1 MTGPSAPTR
10 QFYEFFAGGGLARL
24 GLGADWRCAVAN
36 EWAPAKAAAY
46 RAAFGRTPELRVGDV
61 ADLTTADLPG
71 RADLAW
77 ASFPCQDL
85 SLAGARAGLA
95 GARSGTFHA
104 FWGLMQGLK
113 AEGRPPKVIALE
125 NVTGLLTSAG
135 GCDFAALTA
144 LLADGGYRVG
154 ALTIDAGRFVP
165 QSRPRLFVLAFLPE
179 VADAVPTDATPDG
192 PFTAAA
198 LARAVERLAPAA
210 RAAWRWWRLPAPPAR
225 NESLIDVLEPDEAVD
240 DWHTPEQTR
249 RLIALMAPASQD
261 KLAALEA
268 AGARRAATVYRRT
281 RPDDA
286 GGKIQRA
293 ELRDDGLA
301 GCLRTPAGGS
311 SRQIVLIA
319 EGGQVRTRLLTPREA
334 ARLMGAPEDYPTP
347 KNRTAA
353 YHLFGD
359 AVAVPV
365 VRWLAERLIEPALA
379 EGRAGANA
387 GAGAAD
393 APAAAAE

>member
-1 MTGPSAPTR
+1 MTASPAPSR
-10 QFYEFFAGGGLARL
+10 IFYEFFAGGGLARL
-24 GLGADWRCAVAN
+24 GLGAGWRCAVAN

-61 ADLTTADLPG
+61 ADLSTDDLPG

-104 FWGLMQGLK
+104 FWGLMQGLQ
-113 AEGRPPKVIALE
+113 ADGRAPRVIALE

-135 GCDFAALTA
+135 GADFAALTA

-154 ALTIDAGRFVP
+154 GLTIDAGHFLP
-165 QSRPRLFVLAFLPE
+165 QSRPRLFVLAFAPE
-179 VADAVPTDATPDG
+179 VAGGVPTDEAPEG
-192 PFTAAA
+192 PFSSPT
-198 LARAVERLAPAA
+198 LVRAVERLEPAA
-210 RAAWRWWRLPAPPAR
+210 RGAWRWWRLPAPPAR
-225 NESLIDVLEPDEAVD
+225 NESLIDVLEPDDRVAG
-240 DWHTPEQTR
+240 WHSTEQTQ
-249 RLIALMAPASQD
+249 RLVALMAPASQD
-261 KLAALEA
+261 KLAALKA

-281 RPDDA
+281 RPDGA

-347 KNRTAA
+347 ENRNAA

-365 VRWLAERLIEPALA
+365 VRWLAERLIEPALNA
-379 EGRAGANA
+379 AGAR
-387 GAGAAD
+387 
-393 APAAAAE
+393 AAAAE